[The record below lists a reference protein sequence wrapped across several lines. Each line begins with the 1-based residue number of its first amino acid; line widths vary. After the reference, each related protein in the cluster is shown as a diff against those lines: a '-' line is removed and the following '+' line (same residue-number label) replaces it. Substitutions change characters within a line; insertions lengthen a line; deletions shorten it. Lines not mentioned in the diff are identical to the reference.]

1 MVHLENDGLSCR
13 KCRSLDNTLGVLE
26 NPWTA
31 CDWETVGCPGQMGWR
46 TRGNGFHSITQ
57 NFPIR
62 NLTFPILS
70 YKCSFFLSLS
80 FSFVPSSPSFQF
92 FSLSLSVTLSSEN
105 NKWWKFLCVF
115 FLPPSPRFS
124 SRMLFETFGLVIL
137 KMKKDLIH
145 MSMRKWKA
153 TIVGMMGNPGKIF
166 GYLCLYK
173 GHFIKFCYYW
183 KIRCVRV
190 LI

>member
-1 MVHLENDGLSCR
+1 MKSQCKNRILKKKKIFEMVHLENDGLSCR

-80 FSFVPSSPSFQF
+80 LSSLPLPRFNFSLSHFQSLSLRKIISDENFCAFF
-92 FSLSLSVTLSSEN
+92 FSLP
-105 NKWWKFLCVF
+105 
-115 FLPPSPRFS
+115 LPDFH
-124 SRMLFETFGLVIL
+124 LECYLKHLV
-137 KMKKDLIH
+137 
-145 MSMRKWKA
+145 
-153 TIVGMMGNPGKIF
+153 
-166 GYLCLYK
+166 
-173 GHFIKFCYYW
+173 
-183 KIRCVRV
+183 
-190 LI
+190 